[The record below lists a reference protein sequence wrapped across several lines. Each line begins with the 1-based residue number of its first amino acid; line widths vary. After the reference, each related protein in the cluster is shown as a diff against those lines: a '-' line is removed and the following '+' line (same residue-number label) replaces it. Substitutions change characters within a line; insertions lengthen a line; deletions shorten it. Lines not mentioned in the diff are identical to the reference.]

1 MVTKN
6 SPITDFGNS
15 LLERIKIT
23 PKILKEDFDMAI
35 FEDIKH
41 SFRLFTDHQE
51 VAKELVDK
59 DPFLTTV
66 IIESLKPGYWRRKK
80 YAKQTKV
87 KILSKYTELLYQY
100 FFEEHGED
108 KGDKL
113 YAEWLKKY
121 RSLWEK
127 EGKKKEIDDYIIEN
141 ELEARYKDR
150 ILEYSKDIQKL
161 KKPRFKIERERY
173 YHLPPP
179 LNRVDWRNPYDN
191 IFVWH
196 ENGQKFA
203 RRGGSGSSGQR
214 AVNSEFAFGF
224 SLMNR
229 VRPIRSYLFL
239 YSDENKLFF
248 IRKYRSLCL
257 PAYDIGSN
265 YFLSS
270 SEKDKIL
277 RGIKLFRWKT
287 LSKVEEIAVV
297 VGKG

>member
-6 SPITDFGNS
+6 SLITDFGNS
-15 LLERIKIT
+15 LSKRIKIS
-23 PKILKEDFDMAI
+23 PKILKEDFDMTI
-35 FEDIKH
+35 FEDIKY

-59 DPFLTTV
+59 DPFLITV
-66 IIESLKPGYWRRKK
+66 IIESLKPEYWRRKK

-87 KILSKYTELLYQY
+87 KILSRYTELLYQY
-100 FFEEHGED
+100 LFEEYGED
-108 KGDKL
+108 KGNKL

-127 EGKKKEIDDYIIEN
+127 EGKRKEIDDYIIGN
-141 ELEARYKDR
+141 EMEARYKDR
-150 ILEYSKDIQKL
+150 ILKRFKDIQKL
-161 KKPRFKIERERY
+161 KRPRFKVERERY
-173 YHLPPP
+173 YHLQLP

-191 IFVWH
+191 IFVWY
-196 ENGQKFA
+196 ENGQKFIQ
-203 RRGGSGSSGQR
+203 RGGSGSSGQR
-214 AVNSEFAFGF
+214 AVNSKFAFGF

-229 VRPIRSYLFL
+229 VRPIRSHLFL

-257 PAYDIGSN
+257 PVYDIGSN

-277 RGIKLFRWKT
+277 GGIKLFRWKT
-287 LSKVEEIAVV
+287 LSKIGEIAVT